1 MKEQK
6 YQCHDAFN
14 SKIYEN
20 QLFYNLIF
28 CKKKEK
34 RFKKHSF
41 TSHTKQIYFIF

>member
-1 MKEQK
+1 MKEHK

-34 RFKKHSF
+34 RFEKHSF
-41 TSHTKQIYFIF
+41 LLLIQNKFILF